1 MEDRIVVAALAV
13 LCLVINGRSVDLNFA
28 CAEVALEV
36 RHVVHGVPETEF
48 YK

>member
-13 LCLVINGRSVDLNFA
+13 LCLVIDCGSVDLNFA